1 MGTTKHEM
9 KGKAERVAGTVQR
22 GAGEVLGNERMRTEG
37 EGRKAKGEL
46 REERARTAGQL
57 KGAAKRALGKAQ
69 QKAADLI
76 GNRSKQAKG
85 AMRRGKGELERKAH

>member
-1 MGTTKHEM
+1 MGTKKQEI
-9 KGKAERVAGTVQR
+9 KGKVERATGSVQR
-22 GAGEVLGNERMRTEG
+22 GVGDALGNERMRTEG
-37 EGRKAKGEL
+37 AGREAKGEL
-46 REERARTAGQL
+46 REEIARTAGQL

-76 GNRSKQAKG
+76 GNRSQQAKG